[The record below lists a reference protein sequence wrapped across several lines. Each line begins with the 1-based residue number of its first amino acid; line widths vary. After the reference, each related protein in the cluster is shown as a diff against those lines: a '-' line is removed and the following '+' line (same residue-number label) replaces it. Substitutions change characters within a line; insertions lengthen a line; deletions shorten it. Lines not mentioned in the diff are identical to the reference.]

1 MKIIVSM
8 TIELDPKLWDMGR
21 YVGLPAAERNR
32 VVADDVRDHV
42 YQNTHHDGLLQESD
56 ATVTRTR

>member
-1 MKIIVSM
+1 MKITVSF

-21 YVGLPAAERNR
+21 YAGLPAAERNQE
-32 VVADDVRDHV
+32 VTADVRDHV
-42 YQNTHHDGLLQESD
+42 YQNTHHDGLLQEID